1 MNLMEITK
9 GYEPKQ
15 NEQTEQMKSLPDTT
29 DKWKQLAKEQAAS
42 LELVAEERD
51 ELQVRN
57 QKMNEFI
64 QKFQERTHKLKM
76 EKQNLF
82 FENHEMQDEIRK
94 LNDEIHRLT
103 TELSETQKLNRSLQ
117 QSNDDLRN
125 RNGLKSRSEQEQLEE
140 EIKDVRDQNSKLQIQ
155 VNKSSVE
162 AVDEAQRKQKE
173 AEKKTEQ
180 AEAKARNEKK
190 RAELEIHK
198 AKKEVKDRTKNMKA
212 MEYFWGM
219 GYITVILFAI
229 IQNGAF
235 QNDFVDFFRIP
246 FMWYMRFCDWLVYP
260 TYDNGFNQ
268 KIAYTGE
275 EVWVIRILAIVA
287 VLFIVGILMV
297 IIMETIKQ
305 YKKMWNEIS
314 QMFLIGSLSGIAVLG
329 DVIREYLPVNLIL
342 LFVFVNMGVILLRVY
357 LRKKFEYM

>member
-42 LELVAEERD
+42 LELATEERD
-51 ELQVRN
+51 KLQVRN

-64 QKFQERTHKLKM
+64 LEFQERTHKLKM
-76 EKQNLF
+76 EKQKLF

-94 LNDEIHRLT
+94 LNDEIHCLT
-103 TELSETQKLNRSLQ
+103 TELSETQKLNQLLQ

-162 AVDEAQRKQKE
+162 AVDEAQKKQKE
-173 AEKKTEQ
+173 AEKKMEQ
-180 AEAKARNEKK
+180 AESKARNEKK
-190 RAELEIHK
+190 RAELEIRK
-198 AKKEVKDRTKNMKA
+198 AKKEVKDRMENMKA
-212 MEYFWGM
+212 IEYFWGM
-219 GYITVILFAI
+219 GYITVVLFAI
-229 IQNGAF
+229 LQNGAF
-235 QNDFVDFFRIP
+235 QHDFIDFFMTP
-246 FMWYMRFCDWLVYP
+246 FMWYVRFCKWLVYP

-268 KIAYTGE
+268 KIAYAGG

-287 VLFIVGILMV
+287 VLFIVVIAMV
-297 IIMETIKQ
+297 IITEAIKR
-305 YKKMWNEIS
+305 YKKMWDEIS
-314 QMFLIGSLSGIAVLG
+314 QMFLIGSLSWIAVFG
-329 DVIREYLPVNLIL
+329 DVIRGYLPVNLIL
-342 LFVFVNMGVILLRVY
+342 LFVFVNMGIVLLRVY
-357 LRKKFEYM
+357 RASLTCN

>member
-1 MNLMEITK
+1 M
-9 GYEPKQ
+9 
-15 NEQTEQMKSLPDTT
+15 PDTT

-42 LELVAEERD
+42 LELVTEERD

-76 EKQNLF
+76 EKQKLF

-94 LNDEIHRLT
+94 LNDEVHRLT
-103 TELSETQKLNRSLQ
+103 TELSETQKLNQSLQ
-117 QSNDDLRN
+117 KNNDDLRN
-125 RNGLKSRSEQEQLEE
+125 RNGLKSRSEQELLEE

-162 AVDEAQRKQKE
+162 AVDEAQKKQKE
-173 AEKKTEQ
+173 AEKKMEQ
-180 AEAKARNEKK
+180 AESKVRNEKK
-190 RAELEIHK
+190 RAELEIRK
-198 AKKEVKDRTKNMKA
+198 AKKEVKDRMESMKSI
-212 MEYFWGM
+212 EYFWGM

-235 QNDFVDFFRIP
+235 QNDFIDFFSIP
-246 FMWYMRFCDWLVYP
+246 FMWYVRFCEWLIYS

-268 KIAYTGE
+268 KIAYTGGE
-275 EVWVIRILAIVA
+275 AWVIRFLAIVA
-287 VLFIVGILMV
+287 VLFILVIVMV
-297 IIMETIKQ
+297 MIVETIKQ
-305 YKKMWNEIS
+305 YKKMWDEIS

-329 DVIREYLPVNLIL
+329 DVIRGYLPVNLIL
-342 LFVFVNMGVILLRVY
+342 LFVFVNMGIMLLRMY
-357 LRKKFEYM
+357 LRKKLDYM

>member
-9 GYEPKQ
+9 GYEPEQ

-29 DKWKQLAKEQAAS
+29 DKWKQLAKEQATS
-42 LELVAEERD
+42 LELVTKERD

-103 TELSETQKLNRSLQ
+103 TELSETQKLNQSLQ

-125 RNGLKSRSEQEQLEE
+125 RNGLQSRSEQELLEE

-219 GYITVILFAI
+219 GYIMVILFAI

-268 KIAYTGE
+268 KIAYTGGE
-275 EVWVIRILAIVA
+275 AWVIRILAIIA
-287 VLFIVGILMV
+287 VIFILAIVM
-297 IIMETIKQ
+297 IITVEVVKR
-305 YKKMWNEIS
+305 YKKIWDENS
-314 QMFLIGSLSGIAVLG
+314 QMFLLGSLSGIAVLG
-329 DVIREYLPVNLIL
+329 DVIREYLPMNLIL
-342 LFVFVNMGVILLRVY
+342 LFVFINMGVILLRVY